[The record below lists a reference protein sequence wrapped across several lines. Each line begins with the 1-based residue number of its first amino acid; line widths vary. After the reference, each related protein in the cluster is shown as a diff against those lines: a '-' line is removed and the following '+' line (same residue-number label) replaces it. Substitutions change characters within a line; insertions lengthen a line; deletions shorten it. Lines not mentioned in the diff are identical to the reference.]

1 MTIKHKHWD
10 IFCTVI
16 DNYGDIGVTW
26 RLAKQLA
33 SEHQRPIK
41 LWVDDLNSFH
51 HILPSLDPA
60 AERQEFNNIE
70 VIHWNDKTPTS
81 WLAGE
86 TIIEAFA
93 CELPDA
99 VKNKL
104 EKCGKQAPVWLNLE
118 YLSAESWIDD
128 IHGLPSLQNN
138 GINKSFFFPGFSEKS
153 GGLICESDLF
163 KLQNTFRSTVDV
175 KEQFLAPFGIHYHD
189 QQIISVFSYES
200 LALETIVQ
208 SLITSEKST
217 ILLVPNGRSMHSI
230 TAALAIDEKT
240 LIVGKSYPFGSLTLV
255 ITPFTDQEGFDKLLW
270 LSDINIIRGE
280 DSFLRAQWARKP
292 FIWHIYPQDDQA
304 HIDKLNAFLNRYCE
318 HLPTELAEIQK
329 QVNLDFNLDKF
340 ETIIESW
347 SSFNTNHS
355 ALLEHAH
362 EWPKTALNGS
372 DLAFRLVDFV
382 ENRTDKQIKSQP

>member
-1 MTIKHKHWD
+1 MTIKHNHWD

-33 SEHQRPIK
+33 SEYQRSIK

-51 HILPSLDPA
+51 HILPGLDPTT
-60 AERQEFNNIE
+60 ERQKFNNIE
-70 VIHWNDKTPTS
+70 VIHWNDKTPAS
-81 WLAGE
+81 WLAGD

-104 EKCGKQAPVWLNLE
+104 EKCGKQVPVWLNLE

-138 GINKSFFFPGFSEKS
+138 GISKSFFFPGFSEKS

-163 KLQNTFRSTVDV
+163 KLQDTFLSTVDV
-175 KEQFLAPFGIHYHD
+175 KKQFLAPFGIHYHD

-208 SLITSEKST
+208 SLVTSEKST
-217 ILLVPNGRSMHSI
+217 ILLVPNSRSVHSI
-230 TAALAIDEKT
+230 SSALAIDEKT

-304 HIDKLNAFLNRYCE
+304 HINKLNAFLKRYCE

-355 ALLEHAH
+355 ALLEHAY

-372 DLAFRLVDFV
+372 DLASRLVDFV
-382 ENRTDKQIKSQP
+382 ENRTAKQIKSQP